1 MYKSLVIFLK
11 FWSKFGYWKS
21 QNALDFSTSKFI
33 HLSFWLYIASGK
45 TKKKK
50 KKKKNCAHKKQFN
63 LSNYGTRVSRFMS
76 LFFNTLSKNPYLG
89 HSQWDWWWTQNI
101 FALVQPIFGGNVTA
115 ICWPCV
121 PRQRILCLDSL

>member
-50 KKKKNCAHKKQFN
+50 KKKKKQN
-63 LSNYGTRVSRFMS
+63 WCPQSAI
-76 LFFNTLSKNPYLG
+76 YL
-89 HSQWDWWWTQNI
+89 
-101 FALVQPIFGGNVTA
+101 VK
-115 ICWPCV
+115 
-121 PRQRILCLDSL
+121 